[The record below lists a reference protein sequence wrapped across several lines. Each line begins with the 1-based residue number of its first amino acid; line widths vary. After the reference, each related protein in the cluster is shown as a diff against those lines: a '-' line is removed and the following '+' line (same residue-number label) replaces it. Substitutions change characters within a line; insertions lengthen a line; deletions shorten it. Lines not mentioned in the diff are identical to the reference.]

1 MAQSM
6 SFLLALLFLSSST
19 MAMAALNIVDL
30 GAKPDGRTDSARPFL
45 RAWAAACRTN
55 KPLTIYVPR
64 GRFFL
69 SQVEFLG
76 PCNNKAIKFLIHG
89 TIIAPAGYS
98 SSMNWI
104 RFKYVDGLSIYRGTL
119 DGRGQ
124 SLWACKMAGRSCP
137 FGATSLSFSRSKN
150 VLISGLT
157 SINSKFYHISIFGSS
172 NVKIRGVK
180 ITAPDA
186 SPNTDGIH
194 LQMSSGITVER
205 STIGTGDDCI
215 SMKTGT
221 TNVRIHR
228 VKCGPGHGISIGSLG
243 DAANEAGVQ
252 NITVTSVVFTG
263 TDNGLRIKTWAKN
276 NRGFVKGVTFANAV
290 MQNVR
295 NPIIIDQN
303 YCPSGNNCPVQG
315 SGVKISGVSYTNVR
329 GSSATPVAMR
339 FDCSP
344 SNPCS
349 EIGLKDIKL
358 RYRKKR
364 AQAFC
369 KNVRGT
375 TAGFIDPPSCF

>member
-6 SFLLALLFLSSST
+6 SFLITLLFISST
-19 MAMAALNIVDL
+19 TAMAAFNIVNL
-30 GAKPDGRTDSARPFL
+30 GAKPDGQTDSARPFL
-45 RAWAAACRTN
+45 RAWAAACQAN
-55 KPLTIYVPR
+55 KPVTIYVPQ

-69 SQVEFLG
+69 SPVEFLG
-76 PCNNKAIKFLIHG
+76 PCKNKGIKFLIHG
-89 TIIAPAGYS
+89 TIVAPAGYS
-98 SSMNWI
+98 SSMNWWI
-104 RFKYVDGLSIYRGTL
+104 RFKNVDGLSIYQGTL

-137 FGATSLSFSRSKN
+137 FGATSLSFSQSKN

-157 SINSKFYHISIFGSS
+157 SINSKFYHLSIFGSS
-172 NVKIRGVK
+172 NVKIQGVK

-194 LQMSSGITVER
+194 LQMSSGITIKG

-215 SMKTGT
+215 AMKAGMTDVWIEK
-221 TNVRIHR
+221 VR
-228 VKCGPGHGISIGSLG
+228 CGPGHGISIGSLG

-252 NITVTSVVFTG
+252 NITVRSVVFTG
-263 TDNGLRIKTWAKN
+263 TQNGVRIKTWGKPN
-276 NRGFVKGVTFANAV
+276 KGSVNGVTFANAI
-290 MQNVR
+290 MQNVQ

-303 YCPSGNNCPVQG
+303 YCPSNRNCPGQS
-315 SGVKISGVSYTNVR
+315 SGVKISRVSYTNIR
-329 GSSATPVAMR
+329 GSSATPVAVK

-349 EIGLKDIKL
+349 GIGLKDIKL
-358 RYRKKR
+358 RYQNKR

-375 TAGFIDPPSCF
+375 ATGFIDPPSCF